1 MDVSTEFD
9 QRACFLVACDP
20 SSMRP
25 RNKTLTKVV
34 HVLPD
39 DFFGILSLV
48 RLLPPFFCDQLV
60 IYCLSYAGSIKKI
73 DPNFPLLVTK
83 TPGDAFF

>member
-1 MDVSTEFD
+1 MAYDS
-9 QRACFLVACDP
+9 
-20 SSMRP
+20 
-25 RNKTLTKVV
+25 
-34 HVLPD
+34 
-39 DFFGILSLV
+39 
-48 RLLPPFFCDQLV
+48 DQLV